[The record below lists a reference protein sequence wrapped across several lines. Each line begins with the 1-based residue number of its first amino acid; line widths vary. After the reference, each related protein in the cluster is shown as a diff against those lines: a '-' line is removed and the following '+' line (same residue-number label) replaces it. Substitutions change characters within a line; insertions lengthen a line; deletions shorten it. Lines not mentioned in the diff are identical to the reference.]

1 MPRPRRGESK
11 DHFMHRCMAYPDLQG
26 KPQDQRVAI
35 CESLWAKRHAGG
47 GKILAAPRS
56 LSPRSYKF
64 APGLHAL
71 DAITA
76 KEPTFDT
83 GRMSATAVLSTT
95 ARDRE
100 GDVLEVAGIWTD
112 NHRTNPIAMLDHGVY
127 WPLPIGK
134 TVDPDG
140 NYTVAIDPDAGE
152 CTETTFFSQSC
163 PVAEQIYHLAVEG
176 ILRGNSIGYR
186 PIKAKRLPPDAA
198 QGTKPGLHI
207 LRCELIEAT
216 WCGIPCNPEAVRATL
231 SRDRICGKSIA
242 PAVKRLLLPYA
253 APKKVWSPGATLP
266 GTQSAAGGSN
276 AEGERAMSQKHAG
289 KNADDPAAYDEDAMT
304 SEAAAQAEEPTDAGT
319 EEPYGAELV
328 RDIHADLAGIIER
341 YTAALKRL
349 ENEKVKPKLMGLMDD
364 LDASIGDLEQV
375 FKAAYP
381 DLDPLTD
388 DASDQDEPDDEA
400 EAEAAQSGK
409 SAGKPTRQAK
419 TPAVEQKRL
428 TKSQCSAVREAAD
441 FLAEH
446 KDSANLDRKE
456 KAAVAYHAT
465 ALHEVARQGESV
477 GGEDE
482 DLTEA
487 DRKALLALERSIA
500 RKERLLSRL
509 AAR

>member
-1 MPRPRRGESK
+1 MPRTPRDESPLRLT
-11 DHFMHRCMAYPDLQG
+11 H
-26 KPQDQRVAI
+26 
-35 CESLWAKRHAGG
+35 RHAPLPVRRPGRRAG
-47 GKILAAPRS
+47 VGTVLAAPRT

-83 GRMSATAVLSTT
+83 GKMSATAVLSTT

-112 NHRTNPIAMLDHGVY
+112 NHRANPIALLDHGVY

-134 TVDPDG
+134 TVGPDG
-140 NYTVAIDPDAGE
+140 NYTVLIDPEAGE
-152 CTETTFFSQSC
+152 CIETTYFSQSC
-163 PVAEQIYHLAVEG
+163 PVAEQVYHLTVEG

-186 PIKAKRLPPDAA
+186 PIEAQRLPPDPAR
-198 QGTKPGLHI
+198 GTKSGLHI
-207 LRCELIEAT
+207 LRCELVEAS

-253 APKKVWSPGATLP
+253 APKTVWSPGATLP
-266 GTQSAAGGSN
+266 ATQSATGESN
-276 AEGERAMSQKHAG
+276 PEGERVMSRKHAT
-289 KNADDPAAYDEDAMT
+289 KNADDPAAYAGPMMAASTAKADDPPVEAEDP
-304 SEAAAQAEEPTDAGT
+304 EAG
-319 EEPYGAELV
+319 EPYGAEVL
-328 RDIHADLAGIIER
+328 RGLHADLSLLAER
-341 YTAALKRL
+341 YATALRRL
-349 ENEKVKPKLMGLMDD
+349 ENEKVKPKLLGLMDD
-364 LDASIGDLEQV
+364 LDAAVGDLEEL
-375 FKAAYP
+375 FEAAYP
-381 DLDPLTD
+381 DLDPLAGD
-388 DASDQDEPDDEA
+388 GSADDEA
-400 EAEAAQSGK
+400 DEGDPDDQPDEAKSGK
-409 SAGKPTRQAK
+409 SAAGNPTRQAK

-446 KDSANLDRKE
+446 KDSASLDRKE
-456 KAAVAYHAT
+456 KAAVAYHART
-465 ALHEVARQGESV
+465 LDEVARSGESV
-477 GGEDE
+477 GDGDE

-487 DRKALLALERSIA
+487 DRKALLALERDIA

>member
-1 MPRPRRGESK
+1 
-11 DHFMHRCMAYPDLQG
+11 MHRCMTYPDLQG

-35 CESLWAKRHAGG
+35 CESLWAKRRAGG
-47 GKILAAPRS
+47 GKVLPVPRS
-56 LSPRSYKF
+56 LSTRSYKF
-64 APGLHAL
+64 APGLRAL
-71 DAITA
+71 DAITP

-95 ARDRE
+95 ALDRE

-152 CTETTFFSQSC
+152 CIETTFFSQSC

-186 PIKAKRLPPDAA
+186 PIEAKRLPPDAA

-216 WCGIPCNPEAVRATL
+216 RCGIPCKPEAGRATL

-242 PAVKRLLLPYA
+242 PAVKHLLFPYA
-253 APKKVWSPGATLP
+253 APKTVWSPGATLP
-266 GTQSAAGGSN
+266 GTQSAAGESN
-276 AEGERAMSQKHAG
+276 PEGERAMSQKHAG
-289 KNADDPAAYDEDAMT
+289 KNADDPAAYDEDAMAGA
-304 SEAAAQAEEPTDAGT
+304 SAAQADEPTETGA

-328 RDIHADLAGIIER
+328 RDVHADLVGIVER

-349 ENEKVKPKLMGLMDD
+349 ENEKVKPKLLDLMDD
-364 LDASIGDLEQV
+364 LDAVVCDLEEV

-381 DLDPLTD
+381 DLDQLTT
-388 DASDQDEPDDEA
+388 DAGDEDEPA
-400 EAEAAQSGK
+400 ETNSGK
-409 SAGKPTRQAK
+409 SATGKPTRQAK
-419 TPAVEQKRL
+419 TPTVEQKRL
-428 TKSQCSAVREAAD
+428 IKSQCSAVREAAD

-456 KAAVAYHAT
+456 KAAVAYHAKS
-465 ALHEVARQGESV
+465 LDEVARQGESV

-482 DLTEA
+482 DLNEA
-487 DRKALLALERSIA
+487 DRKALLALKRSIA

-509 AAR
+509 VAR